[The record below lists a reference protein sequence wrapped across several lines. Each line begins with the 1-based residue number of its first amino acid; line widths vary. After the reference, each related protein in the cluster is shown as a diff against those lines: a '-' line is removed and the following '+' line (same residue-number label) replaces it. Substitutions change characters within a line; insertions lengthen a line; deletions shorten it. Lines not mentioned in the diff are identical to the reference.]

1 MFDLIEAAEDYPA
14 FVPWCAGATI
24 LARDDSVVVAIIRF
38 SYHSVG
44 FDFTT
49 RNPKQ
54 RPHSMRVT
62 QERGPF
68 RRFEGDWR
76 LTELAPDACRI
87 EFALGYEFANPLLGR
102 AASPIFER
110 MAGRM
115 VDIFVARADAIQAS
129 AAPPPTASAASTS
142 VAAPASAA
150 ASASSVAPA
159 SPEAEPPSATP
170 SGPEGADFPDR
181 FHRSLRP

>member
-1 MFDLIEAAEDYPA
+1 MEVRRSALVAHPATRMFDLIEAAEDYPA

-24 LARDDSVVVAIIRF
+24 LERDETVVVAIIRF
-38 SYHSVG
+38 SYHAVG

-54 RPHSMRVT
+54 RPHAMRIT

-76 LTELAPDACRI
+76 LTELAPGACRI
-87 EFALGYEFANPLLGR
+87 DFTLACEFANPLLGKV
-102 AASPIFER
+102 AGPIFER

-115 VDIFVARADAIQAS
+115 VDIFVARADALQAT
-129 AAPPPTASAASTS
+129 AAPPP
-142 VAAPASAA
+142 AP
-150 ASASSVAPA
+150 SVAPA
-159 SPEAEPPSATP
+159 IPPSAP
-170 SGPEGADFPDR
+170 PAGPEPG
-181 FHRSLRP
+181 

>member
-24 LARDDSVVVAIIRF
+24 LERDESVVVAIIRF
-38 SYHSVG
+38 RYHSVG

-54 RPHSMRVT
+54 RPHAMRIT

-87 EFALGYEFANPLLGR
+87 EFALDYEFANPLLGKL
-102 AASPIFER
+102 AGPVFER
-110 MAGRM
+110 MAGRL
-115 VDIFVARADAIQAS
+115 VDIFVARADAIQAF
-129 AAPPPTASAASTS
+129 AAPPPAFA
-142 VAAPASAA
+142 AAPTHPAA
-150 ASASSVAPA
+150 PDSSVAPV
-159 SPEAEPPSATP
+159 SPAAEPPTGTP
-170 SGPEGADFPDR
+170 GGPAAG
-181 FHRSLRP
+181 

>member
-1 MFDLIEAAEDYPA
+1 MFDLIEAAEDYPT

-24 LARDDSVVVAIIRF
+24 LERDETVVVAVIQFR
-38 SYHSVG
+38 YHAVG

-54 RPHSMRVT
+54 RPHAMRIT

-87 EFALGYEFANPLLGR
+87 DFTLACEFANPLLGKV
-102 AASPIFER
+102 AGPIFER
-110 MAGRM
+110 MTGRM
-115 VDIFVARADAIQAS
+115 VDIFVARADATQAA
-129 AAPPPTASAASTS
+129 AAPPP
-142 VAAPASAA
+142 APA
-150 ASASSVAPA
+150 VAPPIPTSA
-159 SPEAEPPSATP
+159 PPA
-170 SGPEGADFPDR
+170 GPAPG
-181 FHRSLRP
+181 

>member
-24 LARDDSVVVAIIRF
+24 LERDESVVVAVIRF
-38 SYHSVG
+38 RYHAVG

-54 RPHSMRVT
+54 RPHAMRIT
-62 QERGPF
+62 QARGPF
-68 RRFEGDWR
+68 QRFEGDWR

-87 EFALGYEFANPLLGR
+87 EFTLSYEFANPLLAKVAG
-102 AASPIFER
+102 PIFER

-115 VDIFVARADAIQAS
+115 VDIFVARADALQAS
-129 AAPPPTASAASTS
+129 AALPPDPAMAPSAPPDSPPDS
-142 VAAPASAA
+142 PPAAPPANP
-150 ASASSVAPA
+150 AP
-159 SPEAEPPSATP
+159 
-170 SGPEGADFPDR
+170 G
-181 FHRSLRP
+181 